1 MRKIRQ
7 TKKNEM
13 SSRSHTIFQ
22 IIVETDNINK
32 NGFLKRAKL
41 NLCDLAG
48 SEKFD
53 KEEGFR
59 SIHFSEMININL
71 SLVTLGKV
79 INSLGSKEKHIPYR

>member
-1 MRKIRQ
+1 
-7 TKKNEM
+7 
-13 SSRSHTIFQ
+13 
-22 IIVETDNINK
+22 
-32 NGFLKRAKL
+32 L

-53 KEEGFR
+53 KEE
-59 SIHFSEMININL
+59 SSKSVHFSEMVNINL